1 MSTDLLY
8 PDGRIMVFCKAPE
21 PGRVKTRL
29 AASIGD
35 AAAATVHEYLA
46 WHCLNRLAR
55 AAIAPVEL
63 WCTPD
68 VGHDFFRRCAAEY
81 GLVLKQQTGECL
93 GQRMEQAF
101 SNALSQSRN
110 AVVVGTDCPTLDTA
124 YIRAAF
130 AALEQQDAVLGPAE
144 DGGYVLLGLRKPQPP
159 LFADMPWGTSKVL
172 AKTRSRLTGKV
183 KELSTLW
190 DIDDVD
196 DLRRLRDSAD
206 ELALE
211 RGFSEYLVK
220 LIGRKPIL

>member
-1 MSTDLLY
+1 MSADPSY

-35 AAAATVHEYLA
+35 SAAAIVHERLA
-46 WHCLNRLAR
+46 LHCLNRLAR

-63 WCTPD
+63 WCAPG
-68 VGHDFFRRCAAEY
+68 VGHDFFHRCAAEF
-81 GLVLKQQTGECL
+81 GLALKQQTGECL

-101 SNALSQSRN
+101 LNALSQSRN
-110 AVVVGTDCPTLDTA
+110 AVVVGTDCPALDSA
-124 YIRAAF
+124 YVRAAF

-144 DGGYVLLGLRKPQPP
+144 DGGYVLLGLRKPQPL
-159 LFADMPWGTSKVL
+159 LFSDMPWGTSQVL

-206 ELALE
+206 ELLLE
-211 RGFSEYLVK
+211 REFSEYLGE
-220 LIGRKPIL
+220 LDG